1 VTYQKGLSLCWSLD
15 FNVNPMCSVLAQIE
29 EDPLYTDTTVLL
41 NYFQRWETTVYQAF
55 SGNSGF
61 FDLNSIWQKAA
72 PEDQRPAP
80 PQNGG

>member
-1 VTYQKGLSLCWSLD
+1 LSPHRWKRLLQTESRQ
-15 FNVNPMCSVLAQIE
+15 NIQPTIE
-29 EDPLYTDTTVLL
+29 PTTVLL

>member
-1 VTYQKGLSLCWSLD
+1 
-15 FNVNPMCSVLAQIE
+15 MCLI
-29 EDPLYTDTTVLL
+29 TTVLL

>member
-1 VTYQKGLSLCWSLD
+1 MFAAL
-15 FNVNPMCSVLAQIE
+15 LAQTLLLRVDRLSTCI
-29 EDPLYTDTTVLL
+29 TTVLL
-41 NYFQRWETTVYQAF
+41 NYFLREETTIYQTF